1 MADKISAGFGED
13 ERVQVGE
20 NLLDKRSKQE
30 LLALMQALFDERA
43 NALRK
48 FIYEMMKQ
56 KQLDLQDV
64 KEEFEPMREVLR

>member
-1 MADKISAGFGED
+1 M
-13 ERVQVGE
+13 GE

-48 FIYEMMKQ
+48 FIYELMKQ
-56 KQLDLQDV
+56 KQHELQDL
-64 KEEFEPMREVLR
+64 KEEFDPLREMLRQRRANNLIREDDFMS

>member
-1 MADKISAGFGED
+1 
-13 ERVQVGE
+13 VGE

-48 FIYEMMKQ
+48 FIYELMKQ
-56 KQLDLQDV
+56 KQHELQDL
-64 KEEFEPMREVLR
+64 KEEFDPLREMLRQRRANNLIREDDFMS

>member
-1 MADKISAGFGED
+1 M
-13 ERVQVGE
+13 GE

>member
-1 MADKISAGFGED
+1 
-13 ERVQVGE
+13 
-20 NLLDKRSKQE
+20 
-30 LLALMQALFDERA
+30 MQALFDERA